1 MISSLAWVP
10 AGVAD
15 PNPKRYEMSRAEQ
28 ELIQMMQEKGN
39 VDDEQA
45 VAQHEEE
52 EEAAEAVAN
61 SDSSSTPSSPKSS
74 TLPPAQA
81 SSHDLPADLRMDEY
95 SSEEED
101 EHKDGVAIGQLLV
114 STSEVAEFL
123 GEEQRMDDED
133 EDDNDDD
140 SEADKREDQ
149 TPKQP
154 KDADNHQHQSDEEDE
169 DDVDS
174 DDDLADIPDTR
185 EYEDVDV
192 EGLQA
197 MGLGNIGMSGGM
209 SGGMMMDEED
219 DDDDSEAED
228 VRITADD
235 ALIALAKTEEVSG
248 GTGCATT
255 SGWWFIATRVIM
267 SMDLPSCSR
276 VASDPFFL
284 ISPLSLIHHFVAFR
298 ILLPWKFTFMTRK
311 RGTFTCTMTYP
322 CPPFRC
328 VWLTDK

>member
-28 ELIQMMQEKGN
+28 ELIQMMQEKGH
-39 VDDEQA
+39 VDDEPA
-45 VAQHEEE
+45 VAQQH
-52 EEAAEAVAN
+52 EEAAKVVV
-61 SDSSSTPSSPKSS
+61 DSSSSSSSSPKSS
-74 TLPPAQA
+74 TLPPAQGA
-81 SSHDLPADLRMDEY
+81 SNDLPADLRMDEY

-114 STSEVAEFL
+114 GSTSEAAEFL
-123 GEEQRMDDED
+123 GEQEQGMDD

-140 SEADKREDQ
+140 DDDDDDNSEANKREDQ

-154 KDADNHQHQSDEEDE
+154 KDAYNHHPSDDEDE
-169 DDVDS
+169 DDDDS

-197 MGLGNIGMSGGM
+197 MGLANVGMSGG
-209 SGGMMMDEED
+209 GGMMMLEDED

-235 ALIALAKTEEVSG
+235 ALIAVAKTEEVSG
-248 GTGCATT
+248 AG
-255 SGWWFIATRVIM
+255 
-267 SMDLPSCSR
+267 
-276 VASDPFFL
+276 
-284 ISPLSLIHHFVAFR
+284 
-298 ILLPWKFTFMTRK
+298 
-311 RGTFTCTMTYP
+311 
-322 CPPFRC
+322 
-328 VWLTDK
+328 